1 MEWQLVFLPVL
12 TFHSALFPS
21 PLKLC
26 CPGSPFLLRCA
37 QFSRSEDTAK
47 PVMLSSTQDI
57 SIRRPCLLP
66 KNEVF
71 SKTYPDWK
79 TTYSSLLKST
89 YPSIAFFYSFSTF
102 DTDSCSYHQCSSV
115 SQKWCRTSSEITP
128 AQHYILKSVP
138 THSHMLHALEDI
150 GQE

>member
-1 MEWQLVFLPVL
+1 MTIGLSASIDFPLSTLPQSSETL
-12 TFHSALFPS
+12 LSRFT
-21 PLKLC
+21 
-26 CPGSPFLLRCA
+26 FLLRCA
-37 QFSRSEDTAK
+37 EFSRSEDTAK

-89 YPSIAFFYSFSTF
+89 YPSIAFFYYFALLTQTHAVTTNVVLSLRN
-102 DTDSCSYHQCSSV
+102 DV
-115 SQKWCRTSSEITP
+115 GP
-128 AQHYILKSVP
+128 VLKSRRLNI
-138 THSHMLHALEDI
+138 TF
-150 GQE
+150 